1 MMPNEIKAEQ
11 IRQLRTAAPG
21 AEVELLLCCARPR
34 TSPEM
39 SQRIRAAAQK
49 EIDWVQ
55 FIRLALRHDLL
66 PLTYWNLHRDCPNIV
81 PSGVLE
87 PLRVRHEAQAAEGR
101 LLAEEMVGILR
112 LLDSQGIPAVPY
124 KGPALAVR
132 LYGDWSLRGLG
143 ELDIVICERDALRA
157 RSLIID
163 RGYAPE
169 RVEIGDLNQFLRENH
184 EMLFYRADGKARLDL
199 HCRYTSRSACLA
211 GDPERFLQHLETIS
225 IVGEEVRSLRLETY
239 LLVLSMHAAK
249 HQWVQLKLIC
259 DIAEILEV
267 PDLDWQYVLH
277 EADDLGLKRALGTGL
292 LLAQGLLGAAV
303 PPKLAQDLKIDRTA
317 KALAAQAC
325 TRIFEEPGE
334 RWGLQGGIASQLEIR
349 ERFWAGT
356 KICLR
361 YFLHNLRPNE
371 RDRWFL
377 PMPRF
382 LSVAYY
388 VVRPVRL
395 ALERIRSANRT
406 KGLLPAGDGQIDRTS
421 RIAENSN
428 GNRVGSMEQSG

>member
-1 MMPNEIKAEQ
+1 MIRNEIMPEQ
-11 IRQLRTAAPG
+11 TRQLRTAATC
-21 AEVELLLCCARPR
+21 AEAELLLCCARTR
-34 TSPEM
+34 TSPGM
-39 SQRIRAAAQK
+39 SQRIREAAQK

-55 FIRLALRHDLL
+55 FIRLALRHDTL
-66 PLTYWNLHRDCPNIV
+66 PLTYWNLQRNCPNIV

-87 PLRVRHEAQAAEGR
+87 PLRARHEAEAAESR
-101 LLAEEMVGILR
+101 LLAEELVGILG
-112 LLDSQGIPAVPY
+112 LLDSQSIPAVPY

-132 LYGDWSLRGLG
+132 LYGDLSLRGFG
-143 ELDIVICERDALRA
+143 DIDIVIRERDALRA
-157 RSLIID
+157 RRLIID

-169 RVEIGDLNQFLRENH
+169 RVETGDLNQFLRENH
-184 EMLFYRADGKARLDL
+184 EMLFYRAGGKVRLDL
-199 HCRYTSRSACLA
+199 HWRYTSRSACLA

-225 IVGEEVRSLRLETY
+225 IAGVEVRSLRLETY

-267 PDLDWQYVLH
+267 PDLDWQYVLQ

-303 PPKLAQDLKIDRTA
+303 PPKLAKDLKIDRTA

-325 TRIFEEPGE
+325 TRLFEEPGE
-334 RWGLQGGIASQLEIR
+334 RWGLQGGITSQIEVR
-349 ERFWAGT
+349 ERLRDRT
-356 KICLR
+356 KIFLR
-361 YFLHNLRPNE
+361 YLLHKLKPNE

-377 PMPRF
+377 PMPSS

-395 ALERIRSANRT
+395 ALERMGRADH
-406 KGLLPAGDGQIDRTS
+406 LH
-421 RIAENSN
+421 
-428 GNRVGSMEQSG
+428 